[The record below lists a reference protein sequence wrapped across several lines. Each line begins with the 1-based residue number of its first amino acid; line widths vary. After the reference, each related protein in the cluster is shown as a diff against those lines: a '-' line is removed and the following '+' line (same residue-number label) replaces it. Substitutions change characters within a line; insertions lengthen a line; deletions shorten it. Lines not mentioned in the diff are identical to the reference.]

1 MPNTRGLKY
10 SPRAKPAAR
19 QPVEILPAEQL
30 REDLSNSPTQH
41 GSSPAG
47 ASQLRLPWYS
57 KHHSKVAVI
66 LCALAFWLQINSA
79 TTEIRVSSWKFSV
92 CMGLSLLEI
101 WQDCLSVDT
110 FKAWWWIN
118 LFAFIYWQLQKL
130 PRRDQFMKSD
140 SFPEEKRL
148 NSLLE
153 MD

>member
-1 MPNTRGLKY
+1 MANTEV
-10 SPRAKPAAR
+10 SNTPQEQSAAR

-30 REDLSNSPTQH
+30 REDLCNSPSQH

-57 KHHSKVAVI
+57 KRNSKVTVI
-66 LCALAFWLQINSA
+66 LCALAFWLQINLA
-79 TTEIRVSSWKFSV
+79 TTEIRVSGWKFSV

-101 WQDCLSVDT
+101 WQDHLSVDI

-118 LFAFIYWQLQKL
+118 LFTFIYWQLQKL

-148 NSLLE
+148 NSSLE